1 MRFGIFSGKIA
12 DNECV
17 RRWQMNNINSGV
29 SCCVT
34 DCKHNCDGMHC
45 TLTTIQV
52 GNTCD
57 CEHCTCCD
65 SYSKR

>member
-1 MRFGIFSGKIA
+1 MRFWIFSRKFG
-12 DNECV
+12 DTVRV
-17 RRWQMNNINSGV
+17 RRWQMNDINSGV

-34 DCKHNCDGMHC
+34 DCRYNCDGMHC
-45 TLTTIQV
+45 TLSTIRV

>member
-1 MRFGIFSGKIA
+1 MK
-12 DNECV
+12 D
-17 RRWQMNNINSGV
+17 INSGV

-34 DCKHNCDGMHC
+34 DCRYNCDGMHC
-45 TLTTIQV
+45 TLSTIRV